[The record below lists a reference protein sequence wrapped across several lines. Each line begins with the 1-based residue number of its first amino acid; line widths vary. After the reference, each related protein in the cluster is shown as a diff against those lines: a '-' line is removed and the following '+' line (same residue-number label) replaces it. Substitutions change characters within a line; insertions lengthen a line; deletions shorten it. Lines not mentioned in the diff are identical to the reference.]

1 MNEFKHVVTVSDDNN
16 VTSKE
21 RMNGEE
27 QVIVRHRYSRL
38 ITLKIKTLN
47 FNVIKAVIT
56 CAIVF

>member
-38 ITLKIKTLN
+38 ITLKIKT
-47 FNVIKAVIT
+47 FNLKISM
-56 CAIVF
+56 